1 MGRLTSVILIMLM
14 LTAAGCSGL
23 KDGGKTMETMK
34 IVGSTSMLPLTE
46 KLARQYE
53 KTHPNVRIYVQ
64 GGDSSLGIKGVAGG
78 IAEIGSLS
86 RPLTSAEEYKFHHY
100 QLTTDNIIVIVNP
113 DFPVS
118 HLTLDNI
125 KDIFSGREKN
135 WKAMGG
141 PDSSITVITRE
152 QGSGTYNVFRDI
164 IIGCDTKITED
175 ALVMASTGAVKA
187 AVAMDKYAIGYI
199 SSQYLTGE
207 VQPVVVDD
215 GKNKSMVFSRPLIY
229 ITGGNPDGATMG
241 FIKFVQGDEG
251 KAVIEKHCLN

>member
-1 MGRLTSVILIMLM
+1 MFLLV
-14 LTAAGCSGL
+14 AAGCSEL
-23 KDGGKTMETMK
+23 VDSEKNVETIK
-34 IVGSTSMLPLTE
+34 IVGSTSMLPLSE

-53 KTHPNVRIYVQ
+53 KSHENVKIYVQ
-64 GGDSSLGIKGVAGG
+64 GGDSSLGLKGVAGS

-86 RPLTSAEEYKFHHY
+86 RPLTAEEKTKFNYY
-100 QLTTDNIIVIVNP
+100 QLTTDNIMVIINP

-125 KDIFSGREKN
+125 QDIFSGRVKN
-135 WKAMGG
+135 WQAIGG
-141 PDSSITVITRE
+141 PDSSISVITRE

-164 IIGCDTKITED
+164 IIGSNTKITED

-207 VQPVVVDD
+207 VRPVMIDD
-215 GKNKSMVFSRPLIY
+215 GKSKAIVFSRPLIY
-229 ITGGNPDGATMG
+229 ITGNSPDGTTMG
-241 FIKFVQGDEG
+241 FIKFVLGVEG
-251 KAVIEKHCLN
+251 KAVINEHRI